1 MNRANF
7 QQTGGFPLETDTLDF
22 MQESYT
28 QLQQVTA
35 AICGDSP
42 AIISGCNIM
51 GSTVTE
57 GWVVINRELLPFEG
71 GPLGTRVGIVE
82 TTTNKVFEDTV
93 ERPVYTHRK
102 VVFNLSGSINWTDLK
117 RIEPLNTVVPKGLI
131 SMWSGAISNIP
142 TGWLLCD
149 GTNGT
154 PNLKGKF
161 IVGYDSSS
169 TDYNS
174 VGKTGG
180 AEVVTLTGAQSG
192 VAPHSHTINDP
203 GHSHSVLNNQAF
215 LYRTLEP
222 RLNSF
227 NYNPSNNM
235 DLSQISI
242 ANAIT
247 GITINSANAQNASAS
262 HENRPPFYTLAY
274 IIKA

>member
-22 MQESYT
+22 MQDSYT

-82 TTTNKVFEDTV
+82 TTTNKVFEDAV
-93 ERPVYTHRK
+93 ERPVYARRK

-117 RIEPLNTVVPKGLI
+117 RIEPLSTVVPKGLI

-174 VGKTGG
+174 VGKIGG

-203 GHSHSVLNNQAF
+203 GHSHTIESNRDYFYIGIDGAGAGGLAKIIRAAPINI
-215 LYRTLEP
+215 
-222 RLNSF
+222 NSA
-227 NYNPSNNM
+227 Y
-235 DLSQISI
+235 
-242 ANAIT
+242 T
-247 GITINSANAQNASAS
+247 GITINSATSQNASAS

-274 IIKA
+274 IIKV